1 MASGACDVDAHG
13 LAHVTHDLYRAAHL
27 AVIATQGHAD
37 LTVGVARV
45 GARPVPLQ
53 GLLLPRDASSIPWTQ
68 APDCAIL
75 RSCRPRCRGAT
86 RLESRMDAMDAMGK
100 ARQSTQSSANGGA
113 LVEALVRSRTDELSD
128 LVSHLQRSHEDQNRN
143 LARELHD
150 ELGSLLTAT
159 KLDVTFIRTRCTKAA
174 PELVAKCDRI
184 ASMID
189 QAAVLMRRMIDQLRP
204 STLDMLGLGPA
215 LRELVDNFAT
225 ETGIAT
231 AVDIDDT
238 KPTGAEPSLVIYR
251 VIEASL
257 AHIRDHAHAANI
269 RIAVAQLPAS
279 ITLRITDDGR
289 GSDGAAP
296 GTIVGVELASI
307 RQRIAAAGGTVSF
320 VATPGRGTV
329 IEAAFPL

>member
-1 MASGACDVDAHG
+1 
-13 LAHVTHDLYRAAHL
+13 
-27 AVIATQGHAD
+27 
-37 LTVGVARV
+37 
-45 GARPVPLQ
+45 
-53 GLLLPRDASSIPWTQ
+53 
-68 APDCAIL
+68 
-75 RSCRPRCRGAT
+75 
-86 RLESRMDAMDAMGK
+86 MDAMDAMEK
-100 ARQSTQSSANGGA
+100 ARQSPQSSENDHA

-128 LVSHLQRSHEDQNRN
+128 LASHLQRSHEDQHRK

-150 ELGSLLTAT
+150 ELGSLLTAA
-159 KLDVTFIRTRCTKAA
+159 KLDVTFIRTKCAKAA

-189 QAAVLMRRMIDQLRP
+189 QATALKRRIIDQLRP

-215 LRELVDNFAT
+215 LRELIDTFAA

-231 AVDIDDT
+231 AIDIDDDKVT
-238 KPTGAEPSLVIYR
+238 PAEPSLAVYR
-251 VIEASL
+251 VVEASL

-269 RIAVAQLPAS
+269 RVVVAQSASS

-296 GTIVGVELASI
+296 GTIISVELAGI
-307 RQRIAAAGGTVSF
+307 RHRIAAAGGNVSF
-320 VATPGRGTV
+320 AATLGRGTV